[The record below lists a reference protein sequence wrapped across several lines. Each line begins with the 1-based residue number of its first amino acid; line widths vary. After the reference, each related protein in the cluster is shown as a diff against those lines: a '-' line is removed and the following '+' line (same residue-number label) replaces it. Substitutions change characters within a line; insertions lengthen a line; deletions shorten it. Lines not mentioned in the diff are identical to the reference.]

1 MSEIT
6 SKTRIAAPPEAV
18 FDYIDDWENAMKY
31 LRRVDKWVL
40 VDSDGGT
47 GVGAVFKI
55 GVQAGPTHL
64 DGRLQVTEHERPG
77 TIAFRSME
85 GPRVE
90 GRWTLTPE
98 GDSTNVV
105 LRASYNLPGGIL
117 GRVVASFV
125 NRNAQNDLDSSLRE
139 LKRLVEAIQ

>member
-1 MSEIT
+1 VSEIT

-40 VDSDGGT
+40 VDKDGGT

-64 DGRLQVTEHERPG
+64 DGRLQVTEHERPH

-90 GRWTLTPE
+90 GRWTLTPD
-98 GDSTNVV
+98 GDATNVV
-105 LRASYNLPGGIL
+105 LHAKYELPGGIL

-125 NRNAQNDLDSSLRE
+125 NRNAQSDLDSSIRE
-139 LKRLVEAIQ
+139 LKRLVEASQ